1 MITNLRFVLNSDFNS
16 PVWISVHFPSAELTK
31 CFGDVGGINL
41 KVFFFCPRKYFCCC
55 SIRNFGHP
63 GFSKPQQRKPCFP
76 QLESK
81 VTGALSLCK
90 HSQFTDGDLTKPEL
104 QLSRLYQ
111 GCCHPKTPI
120 GQDICLP
127 RVGS

>member
-1 MITNLRFVLNSDFNS
+1 MLTNLRFVLNSDFNS
-16 PVWISVHFPSAELTK
+16 PVWISVHLASAELTK

-41 KVFFFCPRKYFCCC
+41 KVFFFAPENIFVAALI
-55 SIRNFGHP
+55 SDFGHP

-76 QLESK
+76 QLEPK
-81 VTGALSLCK
+81 VTGTLSLCK
-90 HSQFTDGDLTKPEL
+90 HSRFTDGDLTNPEL

-127 RVGS
+127 RVDS